1 MDERAAAE
9 EIGRLYPAVYRR
21 FKASS
26 RPVGGTDLTPR
37 MLSVLRHLQTAGPLT
52 VGELAEH
59 LGLSRAAAT
68 ELVDRIEERGMVA
81 RIRDERDRRRV
92 FVWTT
97 EEGRAAVSIRV
108 LEDDLLAKAVHEMT
122 PEERQGL
129 VDGLRA
135 LLREEQA

>member
-1 MDERAAAE
+1 MDERIAAE

-21 FKASS
+21 FKASP
-26 RPVGGTDLTPR
+26 RPVQGTDLTPR

-59 LGLSRAAAT
+59 LGLSRAATT

-108 LEDDLLAKAVHEMT
+108 LEDDLLAKAVQKMT

-129 VDGLRA
+129 VEGLRA
-135 LLREEQA
+135 LLREEGS